1 MTTDPSIPVPSA
13 PSVPTLRTRRISVG
27 GLNVFYREAGSPENP
42 TLVLLHGYPSSSFM
56 FRELMARLADRF
68 HLIAPDYPGFGNT
81 DTPPPG
87 EFSYTF
93 DHLAEVAGHFLEALG
108 LKKYSLYMQDYG
120 APVGFRL
127 AAKHPE
133 RIQSLVIQNGNA
145 YEEGFSPAWAPFR
158 ALWENRTPETEA
170 GIAAFFA
177 PQFTQFFYT
186 EGTREPQNLNPDAWN
201 MDQFFIDRPVNQASN
216 MELFYDY
223 RNNPAHYA
231 EWQAYF
237 RQHQPPTLIVWGQGD
252 PFFTV
257 EGARAYLRDLPKA
270 ELHLLNTGHSALEEE
285 GQAIADHIRRF
296 LPSVLASTAPEK

>member
-1 MTTDPSIPVPSA
+1 MNTHPSISDSSVA
-13 PSVPTLRTRRISVG
+13 PASTPHSRRVNVD
-27 GLNVFYREAGSPENP
+27 GLNLFYREAGSPENP

-56 FRELMARLADRF
+56 FRDLMGRLADRF
-68 HLIAPDYPGFGNT
+68 HLLAPDFPGFGNT
-81 DTPPPG
+81 DTPPPA
-87 EFSYTF
+87 EFTYTF
-93 DHLAEVAGHFLEALG
+93 DHLAEVTGHFLEALG
-108 LKKYSLYMQDYG
+108 LEKYSLYVQDYG

-127 AAKHPE
+127 AARHPE
-133 RIQSLVIQNGNA
+133 RIQALVVQNGNA

-158 ALWENRTPETEA
+158 ALWANRTPETEA

-186 EGTREPQNLNPDAWN
+186 EGAREPQKLNPDAWN
-201 MDQFFIDRPVNQASN
+201 MDQFFIDRPVNQAAN

-223 RNNPAHYA
+223 RNNPGHYA
-231 EWQAYF
+231 GWQAYF

-257 EGARAYLRDLPKA
+257 EGAKAYLRDLPKA
-270 ELHLLNTGHSALEEE
+270 EFHLLPTGHSALEEE

-296 LPSVLASTAPEK
+296 LPGALAATASEK